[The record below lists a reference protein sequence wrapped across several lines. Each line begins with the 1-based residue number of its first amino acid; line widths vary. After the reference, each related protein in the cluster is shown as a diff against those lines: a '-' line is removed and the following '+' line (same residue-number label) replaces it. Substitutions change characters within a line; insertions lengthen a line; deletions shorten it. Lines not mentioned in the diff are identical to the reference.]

1 MDQGS
6 AGALQ
11 LKWELSG
18 HGWARCHLSDDS
30 QTASVTASYCTDAL
44 ADLVAGAGELY
55 GQQRSARFFFDAE
68 PQEFRWVLRTTD
80 DAVNV
85 TICKFP
91 DVAVSPDLPD
101 FHGTV
106 MWQATYPRSAFA
118 HAVLEAA
125 HTVLTEHGE
134 IRLSRRVGNAS
145 LPRRTRPGPP
155 QAAHAR
161 RRLRPAPRP
170 AVPVGARQA
179 VPDSVSFNPVH
190 RPTTTAAKRA
200 PSMPGGP

>member
-18 HGWARCHLSDDS
+18 HGWANCHLSDDS
-30 QTASVTASYCTDAL
+30 QTASVIASYCTDAL

-68 PQEFRWVLRTTD
+68 PQELRWVLRPTD

-85 TICKFP
+85 TIHQFP
-91 DVAVSPDLPD
+91 DVSVSPDLPD
-101 FHGTV
+101 SYGTV

-125 HTVLTEHGE
+125 HTVLKEHGE
-134 IRLSRRVGNAS
+134 AGYLAKWAMHPYPVA
-145 LPRRTRPGPP
+145 LV
-155 QAAHAR
+155 QDL
-161 RRLRPAPRP
+161 RRLHIRDDACDLPHDLSCP
-170 AVPVGARQA
+170 
-179 VPDSVSFNPVH
+179 
-190 RPTTTAAKRA
+190 
-200 PSMPGGP
+200 